1 MTSGTFK
8 VIALAAIAGFCL
20 AAVARTSTAGQTASH
35 ARAKTGSTTI
45 KLYSVAQ
52 KGFIMSEKID
62 KPDAEWQKQLT
73 REQYEVTRKKGTERA
88 FSGEYWDNHEKGLY
102 KCVCCGT
109 DLFTSETKFESGTGW
124 PSFWEP
130 VAKENVETETD
141 ISHGMRRT
149 EVQCRRCGAHLGH
162 VFDDG
167 PKPTGLR
174 YCMNS
179 AALKF
184 EKEDK

>member
-1 MTSGTFK
+1 MTPTAFK
-8 VIALAAIAGFCL
+8 LIAFAGVAAISVILF
-20 AAVARTSTAGQTASH
+20 VASSG
-35 ARAKTGSTTI
+35 ARQRHSQAKVRSGPSTI

-52 KGFIMSEKID
+52 KGFIMSEKIN

-73 REQYEVTRKKGTERA
+73 PEQYQVTRKKGTERA
-88 FSGEYWDNHEKGLY
+88 FTGEYWDTHEKGLY

-109 DLFTSETKFESGTGW
+109 DLFSSDTKFDSGTGW
-124 PSFWEP
+124 PSFYAP
-130 VAKENVETETD
+130 VAKENVEDETD
-141 ISHGMRRT
+141 TSHGMKRT
-149 EVQCRRCGAHLGH
+149 EVQCRKCGAHLGH

-179 AALKF
+179 ASLKF
-184 EKEDK
+184 EKDGE

>member
-1 MTSGTFK
+1 MTSMLIK
-8 VIALAAIAGFCL
+8 LMALVLMAGPGLLAVEGFSAA
-20 AAVARTSTAGQTASH
+20 SQTRSH
-35 ARAKTGSTTI
+35 ARAKSGSTTI

-124 PSFWEP
+124 PSFYEP

-149 EVQCRRCGAHLGH
+149 EVQCQKCGAHLGH

-184 EKEDK
+184 EKEEK